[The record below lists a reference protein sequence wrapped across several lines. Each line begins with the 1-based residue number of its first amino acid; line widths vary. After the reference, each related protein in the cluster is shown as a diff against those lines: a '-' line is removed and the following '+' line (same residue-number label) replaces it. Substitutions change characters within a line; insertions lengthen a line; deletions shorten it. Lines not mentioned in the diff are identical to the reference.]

1 MIAVAPNGTDTKTR
15 LEALTQEVSAS
26 RLNLWSSC
34 RLKFYFRYV
43 LQLSKPP
50 TPALHLGKV
59 VHSVLQQWNMARW
72 RGEQLSS
79 SAMIDL
85 FVARW
90 TDQEPGI
97 DWDDKED
104 DLSKKASL
112 MLKTYFE
119 QTPIPADEK
128 PHGVE
133 VRLEADLSQHGLPT
147 LIGILDL
154 VRPGGTIVDFKSSA
168 QTPDPVRV
176 VHQTEIQL
184 TCYGVLYRDA
194 TGRKE
199 AGFELHHLVKQKVPK
214 LITYPFPLVAHAEGP
229 AVHIDDQRQ
238 VPTFLGQIEI
248 ELLARRAVG
257 HIRQI
262 GIDHRTAGNR
272 RQRPSRR
279 SLLRRRDSRHCQDD
293 QHQDKK
299 SRA

>member
-1 MIAVAPNGTDTKTR
+1 MIAVAQNGSDTKTR
-15 LEALTQEVSAS
+15 LEALTEEVSAS
-26 RLNLWSSC
+26 RLNLWSTC

-43 LQLSKPP
+43 LQVSKPP

-59 VHSVLQQWNMARW
+59 VHSILQEWNMARW
-72 RGEQLSS
+72 RGEELSS

-85 FVARW
+85 FVDRW

-97 DWDDKED
+97 EWDDKED

-128 PHGVE
+128 PSGVE

-154 VRPGGTIVDFKSSA
+154 VRPAGTIVDFKTSA

-194 TGRKE
+194 TGQKE
-199 AGFELHHLVKQKVPK
+199 AGFELHHLVKQKVPR
-214 LITYPFPLVAHAEGP
+214 LIVTSVP
-229 AVHIDDQRQ
+229 AITEQQQTRLFRMIESYVNGVDREDF
-238 VPTFLGQIEI
+238 VPSIGLHCASCEFFNDC
-248 ELLARRAVG
+248 RRW
-257 HIRQI
+257 
-262 GIDHRTAGNR
+262 
-272 RQRPSRR
+272 S
-279 SLLRRRDSRHCQDD
+279 
-293 QHQDKK
+293 
-299 SRA
+299 